1 MGPAGLSLETHF
13 LRPLS
18 TSIKTPLT
26 TKSKRKSFHSST
38 QLTVPHLNVHTTYL
52 DAMEVVL
59 TVCLI
64 FTKMREL
71 SIAMTISMSQDR
83 QDKLVPPASLTLLKE
98 LKEW

>member
-1 MGPAGLSLETHF
+1 
-13 LRPLS
+13 
-18 TSIKTPLT
+18 
-26 TKSKRKSFHSST
+26 
-38 QLTVPHLNVHTTYL
+38 
-52 DAMEVVL
+52 MEVVL